1 MNVMTTSLFRA
12 QDLRFEKLARN
23 GQHASN
29 TPQAGNILSILS
41 VSLVCLFVLIGMLA
55 CGPYSFSS
63 SGNTG
68 LKTVA
73 VPVFND
79 QTAEFGVK
87 EQITNAIIAAFT
99 RDNSLKIADRRT
111 ADALVNGTLLRVTE
125 QAGAYTKTEQVQEIR
140 VTVTV
145 QIKFEDVKKRKV
157 IWEESLTQ
165 FGTYAPGDATSG
177 DRESAIQQAVEKI
190 ATEVI
195 NKSVSGW

>member
-1 MNVMTTSLFRA
+1 MFFYLNRKKRERGKIFRSV
-12 QDLRFEKLARN
+12 RFIERHPPQGRNFIECARILAR
-23 GQHASN
+23 
-29 TPQAGNILSILS
+29 T
-41 VSLVCLFVLIGMLA
+41 LFLLALHTLFA

-87 EQITNAIIAAFT
+87 EKITNAIIAAFT
-99 RDNSLKIADRRT
+99 RDNSLKIADRRV
-111 ADALVNGTLLRVTE
+111 ADAIVNGTLLRVTE
-125 QAGAYTKTEQVQEIR
+125 QAGAYTKTEQVQDIR
-140 VTVTV
+140 VTITV

-157 IWEESLTQ
+157 LWEENLTQ
-165 FGTYAPGDATSG
+165 FGSYVPNDATSG
-177 DRESAIQQAVEKI
+177 DRESAIQQAVDKI